1 MIRFQKGK
9 LNLGKLQIKRMQSQ
23 LTEVNL
29 ARMFPMHLILTGFAK
44 A

>member
-23 LTEVNL
+23 LNGVNL
-29 ARMFPMHLILTGFAK
+29 ARMFPQHAILTGSAK